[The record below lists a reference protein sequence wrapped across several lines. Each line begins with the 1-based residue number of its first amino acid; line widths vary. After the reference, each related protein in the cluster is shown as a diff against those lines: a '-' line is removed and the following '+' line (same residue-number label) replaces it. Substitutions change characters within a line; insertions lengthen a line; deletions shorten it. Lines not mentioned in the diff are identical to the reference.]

1 MQYQQSGQLASVAA
15 ARSPDA
21 APNRVENPRYDEPR
35 IQESVVA
42 SRRPCCDG
50 GDKVSSS
57 QIFLGIAVTVGL
69 AVACQIAAASWRIP
83 AIILLLPVGFAAG
96 VWVPAVN
103 PDKLFGAAFPPLVS
117 IAVAIVLFD
126 GGLDL
131 VREKLGE
138 ENRGVVRKLRGLGIP
153 ITWAGA
159 GVLAGLLL
167 GLSTQTAIMLGAIL
181 IVSGPTVVTPILK
194 AAKPGKR
201 LTAILG
207 FEGTTVDP
215 IGALIAVVVYQ
226 ALLSNH
232 EHSLADGVLGF
243 AGRIAVGVIG
253 GAAGTAVLW
262 LLLKKMHLTG
272 VLAAEA
278 IIATVITTAGM
289 CDALQDDTG
298 LVAAIIMGIAIAN
311 WPGVD
316 LPEERPQLKTIVQF
330 VIGVLFISISATVT
344 PASLQGV
351 MWPSLALIA
360 GLILIVRPLVA
371 ALSTMGSDLPR
382 NERIFIGAMDP
393 RGIVAASTAANF
405 SAPLIA
411 LGLLGA
417 DKLLPVTF
425 LVIVGTVL
433 VYGLGAVPLA
443 LALGLRE
450 PDPAEPE
457 PRSTPPQ

>member
-1 MQYQQSGQLASVAA
+1 VT
-15 ARSPDA
+15 
-21 APNRVENPRYDEPR
+21 
-35 IQESVVA
+35 
-42 SRRPCCDG
+42 
-50 GDKVSSS
+50 SS
-57 QIFLGIAVTVGL
+57 QIFLGIALTVGL

-96 VWVPAVN
+96 AWVPAVN

-131 VREKLGE
+131 VREKLGA
-138 ENRGVVRKLRGLGIP
+138 ENRGVVRRLRGLGIP

-159 GVLAGLLL
+159 GVLAGLLI

-194 AAKPGKR
+194 AARPGKR

-226 ALLSNH
+226 ALVSNH
-232 EHSLADGVLGF
+232 QHSLADGVAGF

-253 GAAGTAVLW
+253 GVAGTVVLW
-262 LLLKKMHLTG
+262 LLLKKMHLKG

-278 IIATVITTAGM
+278 IIATVITTAGL

-311 WPGVD
+311 WPGVN

-371 ALSTMGSDLPR
+371 ALSTMGSDLTR
-382 NERIFIGAMDP
+382 SERIFVGAMDP

-411 LGLLGA
+411 LGLVGA

-443 LALGLRE
+443 RALGLRE
-450 PDPAEPE
+450 PDSAPTEPA
-457 PRSTPPQ
+457 STTSK